1 MPVTPPALVE
11 DMRRISALLQAGR
24 FRAAHEQLD
33 VIVAAN
39 PEYVEALR
47 LLGGTKQA
55 LGDPAA
61 AEALLRRAL
70 ALDPNWTPTLSTLGE
85 LLLAGGRAS
94 EAEPLLQR
102 AATGSPPFARAAL
115 LLARYHNDG
124 GRPAQALAVAA
135 PLCAGG
141 HADAELS
148 SQHIAALAALGRHAE
163 AVAFYRNLVA
173 AAPDNLVAAHGLAMA
188 LNIANQHEEAARV
201 AQFALSR
208 GHRSAAL
215 YNTQARSLIAQGA
228 LEPAEASLRACLELE
243 PRLVD
248 AHNNLAQVI
257 WMRTGDMTQATAT
270 LDRALQTFANDDA
283 LWAAKAALL
292 QGAGDARAAYACL
305 SEQASRAQAPP
316 MLLVRA
322 GLAALDFEPA
332 AARALAERALRVVPA
347 NAAAKTLLV
356 AALLGVGDART
367 ALSHCE
373 TLLANAPDN
382 QYLIALQTTAWRLLG
397 DERYAALCDYQ
408 KLILPLELEAPPP
421 WPDMQSFWADLKVSL
436 NRLHDPN
443 GHAPLFQSL
452 RHGTETTLDLTR
464 SADPAIQALFRSFA
478 APIGRYLNHVG
489 SGSDPLRRRN
499 HGRWRFNGSWS
510 VRLHTSGYHAN
521 HVHPRGWLSS
531 ACYIELPDSMK
542 NESMQN
548 EAQTDAG
555 VLTFGEPGILTTPK
569 LSAEYS
575 VRPRVGMLVLFPSY
589 LWHGT
594 VPFSSDQAR
603 LSVAFDAVPA
613 RG

>member
-1 MPVTPPALVE
+1 MSATNPALIE
-11 DMRRISALLQAGR
+11 DMHRISALLKAGR
-24 FRAAHEQLD
+24 VRDAHEQLEA
-33 VIVAAN
+33 IAAAN
-39 PEYVEALR
+39 PDFVEGLR
-47 LLGGTKQA
+47 LLAGTKQA
-55 LGDPAA
+55 LGDPKA

-70 ALDPNWTPTLSTLGE
+70 ALDPAWTPTLATLGE
-85 LLLAGGRAS
+85 LLLVGGRGS

-102 AATGSPPFARAAL
+102 AAAGSPPYPRAAL

-124 GRPAQALAVAA
+124 GRPAKALMVAA

-141 HADAELS
+141 NADAELT
-148 SQHIAALAALGRHAE
+148 SQHVAALAALGRHSE
-163 AVAFYRNLVA
+163 AVAFYRGIVA
-173 AAPDNLVAAHGLAMA
+173 AAPDNLAAAQGLAMA

-201 AQFALSR
+201 AQGALAR

-228 LEPAEASLRACLELE
+228 LEPAEAALRQCLELE
-243 PRLVD
+243 PRLID

-257 WMRTGDMTQATAT
+257 WMRTGDMAQATMT

-305 SEQASRAQAPP
+305 SEQASRPQASP

-332 AARALAERALRVVPA
+332 TALTLAERALRVLPA

-356 AALLGVGDART
+356 AAQLGVGDARS

-373 TLLANAPDN
+373 VLLADAPDN
-382 QYLIALQTTAWRLLG
+382 QYLIALQTTAWRLLD

-408 KLILPLELEAPPP
+408 KLVVPFELEAPPP
-421 WPDMQSFWADLKVSL
+421 WPDRESFIADLKASL
-436 NRLHDPN
+436 DRLHDPH

-464 SADPAIQALFRSFA
+464 SADPVIQALFASFA
-478 APIGRYLNHVG
+478 APIQRYLDHLG
-489 SGSDPLRRRN
+489 SGSDPLRRRH
-499 HGRWRFNGSWS
+499 HGGWRFNGSWS
-510 VRLHTSGYHAN
+510 VRLRTQGYHSN
-521 HVHPRGWLSS
+521 HVHPRGWISS
-531 ACYIELPDSMK
+531 ACYIELPDSM
-542 NESMQN
+542 NDARS
-548 EAQTDAG
+548 DAG
-555 VLTFGEPGILTTPK
+555 VLTFGEPGVITTPK
-569 LSAEYS
+569 LSAEHS

-589 LWHGT
+589 VWHGT
-594 VPFSSDQAR
+594 VPFSGDQAR

-613 RG
+613 RS